1 MKKTLIALATLA
13 ATGATFAQ
21 ATISGNVGFSW
32 QQSPVKAA
40 DGSHVQGFAIQ
51 DGEIYI
57 AAKEDLG
64 GGMSATARGG
74 FTMRGRGNAIA
85 DRDATVTLTGDF
97 GAITAGSFRTCGSL
111 AGVQSGV
118 VTGTVYSSNESN
130 NYTPL
135 DKCSLV
141 DALVYSMP
149 VGPVML
155 SATYGEFGSA
165 VADTTSTDRG
175 NTTGITFTDLGGVYT
190 SGPVMAGLNVTVFG
204 AVGALAAVDS
214 VVRTRL
220 VGTYDAGIAKVGLG
234 YQNKT
239 GGSADQYVASV
250 AVPVGN
256 AVFGM
261 DYTGRA
267 AQGAYD
273 RTPTGYA
280 TSPTVAT
287 TGAYAAYALGGTREG
302 DKASSSVGVGVT
314 YNFSKTTSLNFSYI
328 TYNDVGA
335 NDKYAAPVAAAAQ
348 VLNNAA
354 VNANATVKT
363 AAVSANPYPTGT
375 TASTLDTEYRI
386 RLMKSF

>member
-1 MKKTLIALATLA
+1 MKKTLIALAALA

-40 DGSHVQGFAIQ
+40 NGSHVQGFAIQ

-57 AAKEDLG
+57 AATEDLG

-85 DRDATVTLTGDF
+85 DRDATVTLTGKF
-97 GAITAGSFRTCGSL
+97 GALTAGAFRTCGSL

-118 VTGTVYSSNESN
+118 VTGTVYSANESN

-220 VGTYDAGIAKVGLG
+220 VGTYDAGVAKVGLG

-239 GGSADQYVASV
+239 GGSADQYVASL
-250 AVPVGN
+250 AVPMGN
-256 AVFGM
+256 VVFGL
-261 DYTGRA
+261 DYTARG

-273 RTPTGYA
+273 RTAGY
-280 TSPTVAT
+280 TDFTK
-287 TGAYAAYALGGTREG
+287 TGAFAAYALGATREG
-302 DKASSSVGVGVT
+302 DKASSSLGLGVT
-314 YNFSKTTSLNFSYI
+314 YSFSKTTTLNASYI
-328 TYNDVGA
+328 TYTDVGA
-335 NDKYAAPVAAAAQ
+335 ND
-348 VLNNAA
+348 
-354 VNANATVKT
+354 
-363 AAVSANPYPTGT
+363 SANPVVSTYNTAATLRPAGT
-375 TASTLDTEYRI
+375 TPSQLDTEYRI